1 MSEGILVALQQ
12 RNKDLEALE
21 KEKKEKNGM
30 LRVEIKNN
38 KIEIEKKDKQI
49 KILKEKLGLQHND
62 EKYTN
67 PIEDLRT
74 KGII

>member
-12 RNKDLEALE
+12 RIKDLEALE
-21 KEKKEKNGM
+21 KAHQEKNGM
-30 LRVEIKNN
+30 LI
-38 KIEIEKKDKQI
+38 
-49 KILKEKLGLQHND
+49 LGLQQND
-62 EKYTN
+62 EKYKN